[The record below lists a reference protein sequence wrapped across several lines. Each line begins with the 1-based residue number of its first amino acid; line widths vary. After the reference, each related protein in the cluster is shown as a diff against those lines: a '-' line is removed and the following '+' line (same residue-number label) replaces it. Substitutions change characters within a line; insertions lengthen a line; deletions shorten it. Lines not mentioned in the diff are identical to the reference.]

1 MYLSNLFV
9 VDGCVDQSKQ
19 YRIGVTI
26 DQQHIY
32 GVGSK
37 KCAFDFD
44 SLSVQWEI
52 STGDKI
58 TNTSNS
64 GGSTTGA
71 ISISTTSNPS
81 TSPAIDKHSISTLKT
96 CTSRPQVSTTTPHN
110 NGYSIILNSTSP
122 DSNGGIGST
131 DPEKTISKA
140 SVMSSQT
147 LTAIIVLTVVTLLM
161 TILCVVVFV
170 CRLYKKLPCSTLI
183 ELPQVEFSHR
193 RLDGSHTLNND
204 HVSNRENYHPHVSN
218 SAVSLHNVTN
228 EEDIY
233 SEINDELYEE
243 IQDVNNDCELNL
255 SPQRMVPTTRN
266 VITQENTIDGIYV
279 VNPEC
284 AANPEQTV

>member
-1 MYLSNLFV
+1 MYLSDLFV

-44 SLSVQWEI
+44 SLSVQWES

-58 TNTSNS
+58 TNISNS
-64 GGSTTGA
+64 GG
-71 ISISTTSNPS
+71 STTSNPS
-81 TSPAIDKHSISTLKT
+81 TSPAIDKHSMSTPKA
-96 CTSRPQVSTTTPHN
+96 CTPRPQVSTTTPNN
-110 NGYSIILNSTSP
+110 NGYSIKLKSTSP

-161 TILCVVVFV
+161 AILCVVVFV

-183 ELPQVEFSHR
+183 ELPQAEFSHR

-218 SAVSLHNVTN
+218 SAVSLHNVNN

-255 SPQRMVPTTRN
+255 SPQWSVPTTRN
-266 VITQENTIDGIYV
+266 AKTQENTIDGIYV

-284 AANPEQTV
+284 AANPEHTV